1 MPNAHEEKAAEERI
15 ESLAQSALA
24 NELLYGKD
32 REEHI
37 VAAHQISDNQIRLY
51 KREAGE
57 ITFRDEP
64 FYPFFFLAS
73 PGLLRGFKA
82 YT

>member
-37 VAAHQISDNQIRLY
+37 VAAHQISEDR
-51 KREAGE
+51 K
-57 ITFRDEP
+57 
-64 FYPFFFLAS
+64 S
-73 PGLLRGFKA
+73 VV
-82 YT
+82 